1 MRTDD
6 PLERKQV
13 NFFLF
18 TLRCILELLILFSLC
33 FCLRFVYH
41 LQNLP
46 QEPELS
52 LARILE
58 TGILPVVTRNSLH
71 SYYIYNGN
79 EMGFE
84 YELVKT
90 LADQLELKLDIE
102 VADSMEEM
110 EEALSQ
116 GRAAIAIP
124 GVPVQEQSL
133 FRTTQPY
140 MHMEL
145 ELVVH
150 RSNIQVQSK
159 EDIEGMRIH
168 VPTGSDSYILLR
180 HLQDDGL
187 DIELVEENL
196 LAEELFAKVAA
207 REIEGTVIP
216 GHMARRYQRY
226 YPQALPAFT
235 LGRPAPFVWMIH
247 PEAHRLH
254 YTINRFFDNI
264 LKDGIFETLYNHHY
278 RNLDLFDYVDL
289 MRFHNRLKT
298 RLPRYQHLFEKYS
311 ELHGF
316 DWRLIAAQSY
326 QESHF
331 NPWARSHA
339 NARGLMQLMPR
350 TARSLGVTNVHDP
363 EQSIEAGVRYLKNL
377 HNIFYLAEEPHR
389 TYKALGSYN
398 VGQGHMYDAR
408 ALARRFGLDPNRWY
422 NMEKMLPL
430 LEKKEYY
437 KDATYGY
444 CRGSEPVIYLKKI
457 MLYYDIIRHKSLLE
471 SRKLPPE

>member
-1 MRTDD
+1 MH
-6 PLERKQV
+6 
-13 NFFLF
+13 FFLF
-18 TLRCILELLILFSLC
+18 FLRCILELLILFSLC
-33 FCLRFVYH
+33 FCLRFVHH

-58 TGILPVVTRNSLH
+58 TGVLPVVTRNTLH
-71 SYYIYNGN
+71 TYYIYD
-79 EMGFE
+79 EKETGFE

-90 LADQLELKLDIE
+90 LADKLDLRLEIQM
-102 VADSMEEM
+102 ADTMEEM
-110 EEALSQ
+110 EEALTQ

-124 GVPVQEQSL
+124 GSPALPAESL
-133 FRTTQPY
+133 RTTRPY
-140 MHMEL
+140 MYMEL

-150 RSNIQVQSK
+150 RSKMQIRSPK
-159 EDIEGMRIH
+159 DIAGMRIH
-168 VPTGSDSYILLR
+168 VPTGSDSYTLLR
-180 HLQDDGL
+180 HLQADGL
-187 DIELVEENL
+187 DIELVEESL
-196 LAEELFAKVAA
+196 CGEALFSKVAS
-207 REIEGTVIP
+207 RIIEGTVIP

-226 YPQALPAFT
+226 YPQALPAFA
-235 LGRPAPFVWMIH
+235 LGRPAPFVWLVH

-254 YTINRFFDNI
+254 YTINRFLDQI
-264 LKDGIFETLYNHHY
+264 LANGTFETLYNHHY

-289 MRFHNRLKT
+289 MRFHQRLES
-298 RLPRYQHLFEKYS
+298 RLPRYQHLFEKYAD
-311 ELHGF
+311 LHGF

-377 HNIFYLAEEPHR
+377 HNIFYQAEEPHR

-444 CRGSEPVIYLKKI
+444 CRGSEPVTYVKRIL
-457 MLYYDIIRHKSLLE
+457 LYYDIIRHKSLLE
-471 SRKLPPE
+471 SRTLPPE